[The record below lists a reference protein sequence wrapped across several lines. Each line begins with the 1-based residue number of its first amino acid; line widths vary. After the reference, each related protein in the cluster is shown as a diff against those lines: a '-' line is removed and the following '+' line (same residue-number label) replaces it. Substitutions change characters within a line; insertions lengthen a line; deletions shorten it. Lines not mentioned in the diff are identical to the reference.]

1 MAAAETSRTA
11 KAEADRSIDRVGQS
25 AHQAVDRVTCAA
37 SQVAD
42 RLSEH
47 AERITDKGEELLA
60 MKDDW
65 VEAARDYVREKPF
78 AALGMAVAA
87 GYLLHMI
94 TRSR

>member
-1 MAAAETSRTA
+1 MAAETTRTA
-11 KAEADRSIDRVGQS
+11 QAQADRNIDRMSQS
-25 AHQAVDRVTCAA
+25 AHQAVDRAA
-37 SQVAD
+37 GAAQQVAD
-42 RLSEH
+42 RLNEH

-65 VEAARDYVREKPF
+65 IETARDYVREKPF
-78 AALGMAVAA
+78 AALGMALAA